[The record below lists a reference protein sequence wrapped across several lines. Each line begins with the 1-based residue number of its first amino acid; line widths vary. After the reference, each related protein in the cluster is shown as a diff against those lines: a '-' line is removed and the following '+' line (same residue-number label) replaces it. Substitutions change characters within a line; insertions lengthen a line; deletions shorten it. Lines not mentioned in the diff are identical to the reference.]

1 MGIFNKNYEV
11 ITKSAVATII
21 AKDSRINGHLSLECD
36 IHVDGFIEG
45 SIHTSKSFIIGKEG
59 RVKGNVRAH
68 HVLVSGLLE
77 GECEGEIV
85 EVLAGGKVCG
95 NIHTNELSI
104 EKGGQ
109 FIGEAQA
116 AHADAVVTAITEQ
129 SDEAIDL
136 LTEESS

>member
-21 AKDSRINGHLSLECD
+21 AKDSRINGHLDLECD

-85 EVLAGGKVCG
+85 EILAGGKVSG
-95 NIHTNELSI
+95 NILTNELSI
-104 EKGGQ
+104 EKGGL
-109 FIGEAQA
+109 FIGEAQPA
-116 AHADAVVTAITEQ
+116 QPETIVTSLASSSEKGLEML
-129 SDEAIDL
+129 DES
-136 LTEESS
+136 E

>member
-21 AKDSRINGHLSLECD
+21 AKDSRINGHLLLECD

-45 SIHTSKSFIIGKEG
+45 SINTSKSFIIGKEG
-59 RVKGNVRAH
+59 RVKGNVKAH
-68 HVLVSGLLE
+68 HVLISGLLE

-85 EVLAGGKVCG
+85 EVLTGGKVCG
-95 NIHTNELSI
+95 HIHTNELSI

-116 AHADAVVTAITEQ
+116 AHPDAVITAITDEQ
-129 SDEAIDL
+129 EEKELDL
-136 LTEESS
+136 LEEG